1 MDVINFDDFKNII
14 KRYLVITIP
23 VIIIFIFMINYNENK
38 SSEDTKQY
46 IINEQIQKSNIMNF
60 FINDM
65 FSEMHE
71 DLMLIK
77 NSDEIHTYINDDIK
91 NLDIVEK
98 MFIRATNNKN
108 KIEKIRFLN
117 DTGDEIIRVDNE
129 NNKSKLIEKDK
140 LENKINSYYY
150 INTKNLRDG
159 EIYISKMDLKMKG
172 EKLQIPYTPL
182 IRISTPVFTN
192 DGKYKGILVISY
204 DAREII
210 DVFEKYFDQKQFSF
224 VDYSLLNSE
233 GYYLHNKDNN
243 KTFGFMYDTRKQYNL
258 STQNLALWNQIN
270 SKDEGIYETDD
281 MVYYFMKLDKFSS
294 MNKNTNENYW
304 IAISSFNINDFNIV
318 KDNIIFG
325 MNSGQ
330 IWMMILLIVLFLFII
345 TLVYFSKK
353 NKEQLNITEY
363 IAKNTNDAVI
373 ITDSNNTITYV
384 NKSYEKIT
392 GYSKEEVIGFTPG
405 NFKSGSQT
413 NEFYKD
419 MWKSINRKNYWRGEL
434 WDKRKDGI
442 LYPKDLSIYKIKN
455 KFKKDDLKYIGI
467 FTDLTELKKEQE
479 YIDKL
484 KDYNIDTNLP
494 NENLLF
500 KLIDSSIYR
509 NKDKFFVIYFSI
521 ENYNS
526 IVLNSEDNLKYIL
539 DILIKRIN
547 TILDKKDF
555 IAHIS
560 KNKFVIGISSLKSK
574 EEIDN
579 FIKKLI
585 SISKLSYFVKEKEL
599 YFDLKVGISCYPN
612 DGKNANELIIN
623 SNIAL
628 DKAIETQGKYYLY
641 FDKELKEDIQNEYDI
656 KLMLNKAI
664 IYGEFSIN
672 YQPQVNSKTGDV
684 IGAEAL
690 LRWNTKKLGPISPA
704 VFIPIAERTGQIVE
718 IGYWVIERVFK
729 DYESLKEKIGKN
741 FRISI
746 NISAMQFNDENFLR
760 RIKESIEKNKINT
773 SYFEL
778 EITES
783 LLLSGL
789 KQVNE
794 KLNELRKLGFTIAI
808 DDFGT
813 GYSSL
818 SYIKQLNINKLK
830 IDRTFIKD
838 YPNNDDG
845 EIADIITNISY
856 KLKLDVIAEG
866 VETEE
871 QIEYLKRKGCYLIQ
885 GYYYSKPLAKDEFL
899 EYLPLT

>member
-1 MDVINFDDFKNII
+1 MGKISFNDFKNII
-14 KRYLVITIP
+14 KRYLIIIIP
-23 VIIIFIFMINYNENK
+23 VIIIFIFMVNYDENRRI
-38 SSEDTKQY
+38 EDVKEY

-65 FSEMHE
+65 FSEMNE

-77 NSDEIHTYINDDIK
+77 NSDEIHTYINNETED
-91 NLDIVEK
+91 LDIVER
-98 MFIRATNNKN
+98 MFIRATDNKN
-108 KIEKIRFLN
+108 KIEKISFLN
-117 DTGDEIIRVDNE
+117 DTGNEIIRVDNE
-129 NNKSKLIEKDK
+129 NNRSKLMEKDK
-140 LENKINSYYY
+140 LENKINSSYY
-150 INTKNLRDG
+150 IKTKDIKDG
-159 EIYISKMDLKMKG
+159 EIYISKMDLKLKDG
-172 EKLQIPYTPL
+172 KLQIPYTPL
-182 IRISTPVFTN
+182 IRISTPVFT
-192 DGKYKGILVISY
+192 DEGKYKGVVVISY
-204 DAREII
+204 DARDII
-210 DVFEKYFDQKQFSF
+210 DVFERYFDQKQFMF
-224 VDYSLLNSE
+224 VEYSLLNSE
-233 GYYLHNKDNN
+233 GYYLHNKDKN
-243 KTFGFMYDTRKQYNL
+243 KIFGFMYDSRKQYNL
-258 STQNLALWNQIN
+258 STQNLVLWNQVN
-270 SKDEGIYETDD
+270 SKDKGIYEIGD
-281 MVYYFMKLDKFSS
+281 MVYYFMKLDKYSAI
-294 MNKNTNENYW
+294 NKNTNENYW
-304 IAISSFNINDFNIV
+304 IAISSFNINDFNMV

-330 IWMMILLIVLFLFII
+330 IWLMILLIISLFFII

-363 IAKNTNDAVI
+363 ITKNTNDAVV
-373 ITDSNNTITYV
+373 ITDGNNRITYV

-392 GYSKEEVIGFTPG
+392 GYSREEVIGFTPG
-405 NFKSGSQT
+405 DFKSGSQN
-413 NEFYKD
+413 NEFYKN

-467 FTDLTELKKEQE
+467 FTDLTELKKEKE

-500 KLIDSSIYR
+500 KLIDNSIYR
-509 NKDKFFVIYFSI
+509 SEDKFFVIYFSI

-560 KNKFVIGISSLKSK
+560 KNKFVIGISSLNSRK
-574 EEIDN
+574 EIDN

-585 SISKLSYFVKEKEL
+585 GISKLSYFVKDKEL
-599 YFDLKVGISCYPN
+599 YFDLKVGISCYPD

-628 DKAIETQGKYYLY
+628 DKAIETQGKYCLY
-641 FDKELKEDIQNEYDI
+641 FDKSLKEDIQNEYDI

-672 YQPQVNSKTGDV
+672 YQPQVNSKTGNV

-690 LRWNTKKLGPISPA
+690 LRWNTKKLGTISPT

-718 IGYWVIERVFK
+718 IGYWVIERVFN
-729 DYESLKEKIGKN
+729 DYKSLKENIRKN

-746 NISAMQFNDENFLR
+746 NISAMQFNDENFLK
-760 RIKESIEKNKINT
+760 RIKESIEKNNVDT

-789 KQVNE
+789 KQVNK
-794 KLNELRKLGFTIAI
+794 KLNRLRKLGFTIAI

-838 YPNNDDG
+838 YPDNDDG
-845 EIADIITNISY
+845 EIADIITNMAY

-866 VETEE
+866 VESEE

-885 GYYYSKPLAKDEFL
+885 GYYYSKPLSKEELLD
-899 EYLPLT
+899 YIK

>member
-1 MDVINFDDFKNII
+1 MDIINFNDFRNII
-14 KRYLVITIP
+14 KRYLIIIIP
-23 VIIIFIFMINYNENK
+23 VIIIFIFIVNYDENRRI
-38 SSEDTKQY
+38 EDAKEY
-46 IINEQIQKSNIMNF
+46 IISEQVQKSNVMKF

-65 FSEMHE
+65 ISEMQE
-71 DLMLIK
+71 DLMIIK
-77 NSDEIHTYINDDIK
+77 NSDEIHTYINNDTESLKIA
-91 NLDIVEK
+91 EE
-98 MFIRATNNKN
+98 MFIRITNNKN
-108 KIEKIRFLN
+108 KIEKISFLN
-117 DTGDEIIRVDNE
+117 NNGNEIIKVDNE
-129 NNKSKLIEKDK
+129 NNKPKLIEKNK
-140 LENKINSYYY
+140 LENRANSYYY
-150 INTKNLRDG
+150 IKTKGLKDG
-159 EIYISKMDLKMKG
+159 EIYTSKMNLKSKDG
-172 EKLQIPYTPL
+172 KLQIPSKPL
-182 IRISTPVFTN
+182 LRLSTPVFTAN
-192 DGKYKGILVISY
+192 GDYKGIITVSY
-204 DAREII
+204 NTTEII
-210 DVFEKYFDQKQFSF
+210 DVFKRHFDQKQFDF
-224 VDYSLLNSE
+224 VEYALLNSE
-233 GYYLHNKDNN
+233 GYYLYNKDKN
-243 KTFGFMYDTRKQYNL
+243 KTFGFMYDTRRQYNL
-258 STQNLALWNQIN
+258 SNQNSDLWNQIN
-270 SKDEGIYETDD
+270 SKGKGVYENSDV
-281 MVYYFMKLDKFSS
+281 VYYFIKLDNFSTIDKD
-294 MNKNTNENYW
+294 NNEDYW
-304 IAISSFNINDFNIV
+304 IVNSSFNINDLSIV

-330 IWMMILLIVLFLFII
+330 LWLMTFLITSLFFII
-345 TLVYFSKK
+345 SVVYFSKK

-363 IAKNTNDAVI
+363 IARNTNDAVI
-373 ITDSNNTITYV
+373 ITDGNNRITYV

-405 NFKSGSQT
+405 DFKSGSQT
-413 NEFYKD
+413 REFYKN

-500 KLIDSSIYR
+500 KLIDSSIYKS
-509 NKDKFFVIYFSI
+509 KDKFFVIYFSI

-547 TILDKKDF
+547 TILDKNDF

-574 EEIDN
+574 KEIDS

-585 SISKLSYFVKEKEL
+585 GISKLSYFVKDKEL
-599 YFDLKVGISCYPN
+599 YFDLKIGISCYPN

-628 DKAIETQGKYYLY
+628 DKAIETQGKYYIY
-641 FDKELKEDIQNEYDI
+641 FNKSLKEDIQNEYDI

-664 IYGEFSIN
+664 IYGEFSMN

-729 DYESLKEKIGKN
+729 EYQILKEKLAKN

-746 NISAMQFNDENFLR
+746 NISAMQFNDENFLK
-760 RIKESIEKNKINT
+760 RIKESVEKNNIDT

-789 KQVNE
+789 KHVNE

-830 IDRTFIKD
+830 IDRAFIKD
-838 YPNNDDG
+838 YPNDDDG
-845 EIADIITNISY
+845 EIADIITNMAY

-871 QIEYLKRKGCYLIQ
+871 QIEYLKGKGCYLIQ
-885 GYYYSKPLAKDEFL
+885 GYYYSKPLEKDDFL
-899 EYLPLT
+899 DYLK